1 MRPNQS
7 LIASLVAVAAG
18 MGATAPSCPPF
29 PSSMVEFSASFK
41 QPEPPLIQPEYRTNF
56 VQHKWNQNLSHITTG
71 FINNSPSKGF
81 VQVDEAFA
89 TDNGA
94 GGRLASSYFNYA
106 NVTKEGLVDNTL
118 TTYSGNS
125 TKPDVF
131 RGYVDS
137 NFPIFEKDLLVKSG
151 AVFGG
156 LVQRQFAENNVAA
169 WNIMYQG
176 VIPVTIFVNN
186 CNVMVG
192 YNYFSPRLRTRVVTE
207 YFNIQVGAASA

>member
-1 MRPNQS
+1 MFSTSGKP
-7 LIASLVAVAAG
+7 L
-18 MGATAPSCPPF
+18 
-29 PSSMVEFSASFK
+29 SSKAR
-41 QPEPPLIQPEYRTNF
+41 RTRGLTRA
-56 VQHKWNQNLSHITTG
+56 HRNQNLSHITTG

-156 LVQRQFAENNVAA
+156 LVQRQFVENNVAA
-169 WNIMYQG
+169 VSILVALGML
-176 VIPVTIFVNN
+176 
-186 CNVMVG
+186 M
-192 YNYFSPRLRTRVVTE
+192 
-207 YFNIQVGAASA
+207 